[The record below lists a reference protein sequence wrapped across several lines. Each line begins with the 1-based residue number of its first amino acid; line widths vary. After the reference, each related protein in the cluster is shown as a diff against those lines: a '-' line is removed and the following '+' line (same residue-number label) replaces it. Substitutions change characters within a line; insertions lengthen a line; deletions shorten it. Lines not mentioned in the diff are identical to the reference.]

1 VTPARVKKRPQAQD
15 SEQVPSGQPPQLGT
29 DAQESHVAPPDD
41 FPCPTAK
48 PDSSLLILP
57 LPHFSHVGLAALR
70 FLVSTSITW
79 PHCSHLYSKIG
90 IVH

>member
-1 VTPARVKKRPQAQD
+1 
-15 SEQVPSGQPPQLGT
+15 
-29 DAQESHVAPPDD
+29 
-41 FPCPTAK
+41 
-48 PDSSLLILP
+48 LLILP